1 MLIVQRCVVEDVFD
15 RVVKEGLLWVSY
27 FRKLDD
33 NSEILFFFFII
44 FMRCEVSYTFSAV
57 EVLLL
62 ESQWFL
68 DDTIHWRGARR
79 N

>member
-1 MLIVQRCVVEDVFD
+1 MIVQRCIVEDAFD
-15 RVVKEGLLWVSY
+15 RVVKEGLLWVS
-27 FRKLDD
+27 
-33 NSEILFFFFII
+33 
-44 FMRCEVSYTFSAV
+44 FSAV